1 MRDETRVWLTY
12 ADENFEI
19 AKLALAHGYVN
30 SCLHNVQQTIEKAL
44 KAVVVEHG
52 IEFRRTHSVRELTQL
67 LANAG
72 FLVDVSDEECD
83 LIDSIFVPSKYP
95 AYGVLP
101 DSPPDQG
108 ICERCM
114 EISER
119 IRTSVDSILA

>member
-30 SCLHNVQQTIEKAL
+30 SCLHNVQQSIEKAL

-52 IEFRRTHSVRELTQL
+52 LEFRRTHSVRELTKL

-72 FLVDVSDEECD
+72 FFVNVSDEECD

-108 ICERCM
+108 ICERCI
-114 EISER
+114 EISTR
-119 IRTSVDSILA
+119 IRTSLDSILE